1 MKMLHL
7 RKKNSDDAKQDTES
21 DDEDSS
27 EEETKMADKQLT
39 ILVGNKTDDSNRYV
53 MVNDSN
59 EVYTM
64 STDSLSALTDKSEED
79 FWDMTVSYVSLNSLG
94 SLKSKLSGQ

>member
-1 MKMLHL
+1 MKTSE
-7 RKKNSDDAKQDTES
+7 NSDSAS
-21 DDEDSS
+21 DNEDSS

-39 ILVGNKTDDSNRYV
+39 ILVGNETDDSSRYV

-64 STDSLSALTDKSEED
+64 STDTLSALTDKSEED
-79 FWDMTVSYVSLNSLG
+79 FWGYDSKLCIF
-94 SLKSKLSGQ
+94 KQPRKPQSKLSGQ